1 MIEIGNTLINTIF
14 VGGTSPSTID
24 VGSSRVWPDTQPS
37 IYLNLSPTT
46 VQPWNGY
53 YRTGTITVDTNASS
67 WSVAASST
75 PSGNY
80 FTAVKTNNTTVTW
93 TMQENT
99 GTTSRVGYVTVTA
112 GSLTAQTMIYQ
123 NTGYVISVDN
133 TNPTVLSSGATTL
146 SVSVRSKY
154 GDTAVPVTYQITGN
168 NWLRYVSMR
177 DEGGGHYIY
186 DFSVEANTDTQ
197 TRYNGI
203 TFTQTQGGS
212 TPYKSASLGITQ
224 KEMFV
229 PDQISGFT
237 MYANDGQW
245 MLGRF
250 KTGEQSAGSYG
261 NQSIYAVAVLRV
273 TVPPYDYTV
282 EYDFTSYYGIPTPT
296 TSVHFANTVSR
307 TVTQDINN
315 PVTIPGGGTGYG
327 WVITSYPNMQP
338 PSNVTFNVT
347 KNT

>member
-1 MIEIGNTLINTIF
+1 
-14 VGGTSPSTID
+14 
-24 VGSSRVWPDTQPS
+24 
-37 IYLNLSPTT
+37 
-46 VQPWNGY
+46 
-53 YRTGTITVDTNASS
+53 
-67 WSVAASST
+67 
-75 PSGNY
+75 
-80 FTAVKTNNTTVTW
+80 
-93 TMQENT
+93 
-99 GTTSRVGYVTVTA
+99 
-112 GSLTAQTMIYQ
+112 
-123 NTGYVISVDN
+123 
-133 TNPTVLSSGATTL
+133 
-146 SVSVRSKY
+146 
-154 GDTAVPVTYQITGN
+154 
-168 NWLRYVSMR
+168 MR

-261 NQSIYAVAVLRV
+261 NQSIYAVAVLRA